1 MPKAPLLTAQGKKKK
16 DIELKKELFGITP
29 HGEAVHLSVRA
40 FLASIRRGTASTKT
54 RSEVRG
60 GGRKPWPQKGTGRAR
75 TGSIRS
81 PLFRGGGV
89 IFGPKPRNYS
99 IKVPKKVKRLAL
111 SSALSSK
118 AKEKKVL
125 VLDELKMDTPKTKKA
140 VEILNNLKLSDKKVT
155 LVITEGEE
163 NLALSFRNLPTVNIV
178 YADELNAYYALDNDT
193 ILFTKRALENLQE
206 VRASGA

>member
-1 MPKAPLLTAQGKKKK
+1 MPKAPLLTVQGRKKE
-16 DIELKKELFGITP
+16 DVELKKELFGITP
-29 HGEAVHLSVRA
+29 HGEAVYLSVRA
-40 FLASIRRGTASTKT
+40 FLASLKRGTASTKT

-75 TGSIRS
+75 AGSIRS

-89 IFGPKPRNYS
+89 IFGPKPRDYS

-111 SSALSSK
+111 SSVLSSK

-125 VLDELKMDTPKTKKA
+125 VLDEFKMDTPKTKKA
-140 VEILNNLKLSDKKVT
+140 VEILNNLRLSDRKIT

-178 YADELNAYYALDNDT
+178 YTDELNAYYALDNDT
-193 ILFTKRALENLQE
+193 ILFTKRALEKLQE

>member
-1 MPKAPLLTAQGKKKK
+1 MPKAPLFTAQGRKKK
-16 DIELKKELFGITP
+16 DIELKEELFGITP
-29 HGEAVHLSVRA
+29 HQEAVHQSVRA
-40 FLASIRRGTASTKT
+40 FLASMRRGTASTKT

-75 TGSIRS
+75 AGTIRS

-89 IFGPKPRNYS
+89 IFGPKPRDYF

-118 AKEKKVL
+118 AKEKAVFVL
-125 VLDELKMDTPKTKKA
+125 EEVEMEAPKTKKA
-140 VEILNNLKLSDKKVT
+140 VEILKNLGLEDKKVT

-163 NLALSFRNLPTVNIV
+163 NLALSFRNLPNMNII
-178 YADELNAYYALDNDT
+178 YADELNAYYALDNEV
-193 ILFTKRALENLQE
+193 ILFTKKALGNLQE
-206 VRASGA
+206 VRVSGA